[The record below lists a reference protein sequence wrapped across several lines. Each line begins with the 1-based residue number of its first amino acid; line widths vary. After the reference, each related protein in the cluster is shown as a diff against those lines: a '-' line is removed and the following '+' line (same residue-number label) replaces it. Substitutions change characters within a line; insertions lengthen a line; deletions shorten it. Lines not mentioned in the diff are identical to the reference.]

1 MSVEEI
7 QVSTLKHA
15 LIVDN
20 DQINLEVLGQLLAS
34 EGVSCTTVQD
44 PNYLDSV
51 IASAPHIDIVFLDLE
66 LPNMDGYMAFRLLQY
81 QLGSHIPIVACTEHV
96 REIRSAR
103 ELGFQSFLSKPLD
116 RTHFPEQFKSIES
129 GQHVWDY

>member
-44 PNYLDSV
+44 PN
-51 IASAPHIDIVFLDLE
+51 
-66 LPNMDGYMAFRLLQY
+66 
-81 QLGSHIPIVACTEHV
+81 
-96 REIRSAR
+96 
-103 ELGFQSFLSKPLD
+103 
-116 RTHFPEQFKSIES
+116 
-129 GQHVWDY
+129 